1 VLRSANVFWRKLR
14 GEADSDDDS
23 DELTNYASEDEEVR
37 QCVIILLT

>member
-1 VLRSANVFWRKLR
+1 MHREAVLRSANVFWRKLR

-37 QCVIILLT
+37 